1 MDNHKNSFVPLI
13 GTFLTLT
20 LVCLFFSSFSL
31 EFPNSTTCLNINY
44 TTGLDTIKPNEFEVS
59 ERMPRFPGCEDELGF
74 EEKDKLACA
83 QKRMLEF
90 LYSNL
95 TYPIEARKQ
104 EIEGTAVVTFRV
116 TKKGEIAD
124 ATISREIGGGCGTE
138 ALRIVNLMPDWLP
151 GFQDKKYI
159 EVEFNLPIKFEL
171 EPKKKKR
178 KRKKRNKN

>member
-74 EEKDKLACA
+74 EEKDKMACA

-95 TYPIEARKQ
+95 TYPKKARKKG
-104 EIEGTAVVTFRV
+104 IEGTVVIRFLVRKT
-116 TKKGEIAD
+116 GEIAD
-124 ATISREIGGGCGTE
+124 ATIVREIGGGCGKE
-138 ALRIVNLMPDWLP
+138 ALRIVNMMPDWLP
-151 GFQDKKYI
+151 GFQDEKFV
-159 EVEFNLPIKFEL
+159 EVEFNMPIKFKL
-171 EPKKKKR
+171 GPKIEKKEK
-178 KRKKRNKN
+178 